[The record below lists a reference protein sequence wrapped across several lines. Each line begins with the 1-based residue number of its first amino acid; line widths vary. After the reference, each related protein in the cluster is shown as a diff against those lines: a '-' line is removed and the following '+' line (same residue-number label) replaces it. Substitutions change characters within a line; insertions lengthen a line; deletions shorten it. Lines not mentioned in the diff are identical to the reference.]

1 MGGPNW
7 FEEMFIDDVK
17 AILPEPVEGAEIN
30 NQDITV
36 TENGEY
42 TAEAPH
48 TGLGTITVDVNI
60 PEYAI
65 ADGAKF

>member
-1 MGGPNW
+1 MSGPNW

-42 TAEAPH
+42 TAEPPH
-48 TGLGTITVDVNI
+48 TGLGTVTVNVDTPDYTNAEGI
-60 PEYAI
+60 
-65 ADGAKF
+65 KF